1 MIGFERFKEL
11 LPKSKTKEELDAYAE
26 SIELEKGDI
35 PAMIIAALITF
46 IPVLIVAMVV
56 IYGFIWLLMIR

>member
-11 LPKSKTKEELDAYAE
+11 LPKRKTREELDAYSE
-26 SIELEKGDI
+26 GIELEKGDI